1 MVREL
6 LSQAEK
12 QYLEDYGLGGLD
24 PEHLMIRTFS
34 KGEFLFEQG
43 TALEKLIIILEG
55 RTKVYSM
62 AANGKSLLYC
72 FNDPGAIMGE
82 VELMTGAYASSS
94 ACAITDVKC
103 VFISYER
110 CRDELTSNLK
120 FMNRI
125 CSVLAEIVVQD
136 SINGALN
143 ILYPFESRLCAY
155 ISMTS
160 EEGIFRAKLTEL
172 AEFFGT
178 SYRHLLRTL
187 ENLCKKN
194 VLEKSAEGYLIKD
207 ERKLKTIGIQ
217 YYSV

>member
-1 MVREL
+1 MALEL
-6 LSQAEK
+6 LSQKEK
-12 QYLEDYGLGGLD
+12 QYLEDYGLGDLNQRN
-24 PEHLMIRTFS
+24 LSIRTFD
-34 KGEFLFEQG
+34 KGGFLFQQG
-43 TALEKLIIILEG
+43 SALEELMIVLEG
-55 RTKVYSM
+55 RVKVYSM

-72 FNDPGAIMGE
+72 FNDPGSIMGE
-82 VELMTGAYASSS
+82 VELMTGAFASSS

-103 VFISYER
+103 VVIPYER

-125 CSVLAEIVVQD
+125 CSVMAEIVIQD
-136 SINGALN
+136 SINGASN

-160 EEGIFRAKLTEL
+160 EEGLFRAKLTEL

-187 ENLCKKN
+187 DNLCQKN
-194 VLEKSAEGYLIKD
+194 VLEKTAEGYRIKD
-207 ERKLKTIGIQ
+207 DRKLHMIGIK
-217 YYSV
+217 YYSI